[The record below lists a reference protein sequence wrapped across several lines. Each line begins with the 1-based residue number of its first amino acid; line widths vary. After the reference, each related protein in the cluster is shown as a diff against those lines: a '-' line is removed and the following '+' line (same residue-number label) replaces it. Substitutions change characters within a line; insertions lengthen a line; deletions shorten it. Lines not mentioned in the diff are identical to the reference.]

1 MSEPSIFTRIVRGEI
16 PCHKIYEDDETLAF
30 LDIHPITPGHT
41 LVIPKKQFVTVWEMD
56 DESYGKLMQV
66 TKWLAQHLQSKLGT
80 TYIGEQIVGVDV
92 PHAHIH
98 LIPFSA
104 EHEFQRKPDMNGEPD
119 HELLANMAKRLLV
132 Q

>member
-1 MSEPSIFTRIVRGEI
+1 MTEPSVFTRIIRGEI

-41 LVIPKKQFVTVWEMD
+41 LVIPKKQFTTVWEMD
-56 DESYGKLMQV
+56 DESYGKLMQI
-66 TKWLAQHLQSKLGT
+66 TKWLAQHLQTQLGT
-80 TYIGEQIVGVDV
+80 TYIGEQISGIDV
-92 PHAHIH
+92 PHAHVH

-104 EHEFQRKPDMNGEPD
+104 EHEFQRKPDLNGEPD